1 MTSGRSIDVAAPA
14 ARAQETSTEGWPSG
28 FTNFV
33 YVMPDRSCTK
43 PVPSSDVGPLRIAN
57 HAAMFYM
64 GGRQ

>member
-1 MTSGRSIDVAAPA
+1 MMSGRSIDVAAPA
-14 ARAQETSTEGWPSG
+14 TKAQETSTGGWPSG

-33 YVMPDRSCTK
+33 DVMPDRSCTQ
-43 PVPSSDVGPLRIAN
+43 PMPSSDAGALRIAN